1 MIYLQV
7 ILLVHHVAVGVTPCH
22 SGSVWN
28 NWTLGCVSISF
39 SFAHSLQNRLCFVVV
54 VVLLF
59 LYLLVCRYAI
69 AVSNN
74 TVNITAEFPYIRFV
88 P

>member
-54 VVLLF
+54 LLF

-74 TVNITAEFPYIRFV
+74 TVNITVEFPYIRFV

>member
-7 ILLVHHVAVGVTPCH
+7 TLLVHHVAVGVTPCH

-28 NWTLGCVSISF
+28 YWTLGCVSISF
-39 SFAHSLQNRLCFVVV
+39 SFAHSLQNRLCFV

-74 TVNITAEFPYIRFV
+74 TVNITVEFPYIRFV